1 MDIFNQNN
9 NQKVILLGNEAIVR
23 GAIEN
28 GVQFVCTYPGT
39 PTSEIG
45 DSFAKIAP
53 QKDIYFEY
61 SINEKVALET
71 AAGASLS
78 GLKSLVA
85 MKNFGLNVASDFL
98 IPLIYSGVPGAL
110 VIVAGD
116 DPSCSSSGQSEQ
128 DSRAFSY
135 LAHIPTLEPATPQEC
150 KYFVKLAFEI
160 SEKFQIPV
168 MIRLTTRVALQ
179 SGVVKLDKI
188 NWRKNTGKF
197 IKNSHQ
203 FVALPP
209 RVLGMKKE
217 LLIKIAK
224 ISQEISARSSLNKI
238 FSPSQFQVNKSKKLG
253 IITSGVS
260 FLYAIEALQELKL
273 NIPILKL
280 DFFYPLTETK
290 IKKFIQGLNKVLIIE
305 ELEPYLE
312 KEISTIA
319 KDANYNLQILGK
331 RQIPTIGELNTD
343 KVILAIAE
351 LAGQKWS
358 IPPTIT
364 TNKRTPQ
371 FCPGCPY
378 WFVFQAIK
386 KTVDVKKVIFGGE
399 IGCSMLAGFKP
410 IKILDYL
417 YCMGS
422 SISVACGIKKSTDQ
436 KVIAFIGDSSFFHSG
451 IPALINSAYNQSN
464 PLIIILDNQTT
475 AMTGHQPHPG
485 IKKSGQSAPTIKI
498 ENIVKAC
505 GIKNLKIIDPIK
517 IDKMIST
524 IKDFLNKPEA
534 SVIIARHTCL
544 KIK

>member
-1 MDIFNQNN
+1 M
-9 NQKVILLGNEAIVR
+9 LGNEAIVR
-23 GAIEN
+23 GALE
-28 GVQFVCTYPGT
+28 GAVQFITTYPGT

-45 DSFAKIAP
+45 DAFAKIAP
-53 QKDIYFEY
+53 QKNIYFEY

-98 IPLIYSGVPGAL
+98 IPLVYTGISEAL
-110 VIVAGD
+110 VVIVGD
-116 DPSCSSSGQSEQ
+116 DPGCTSSGQSEQ

-135 LAHIPTLEPATPQEC
+135 LARIPTMEPTTPQEC
-150 KYFVKLAFEI
+150 KDFVKLAFEI

-168 MIRLTTRVALQ
+168 MVKLTTRAALQ
-179 SGVVKLDKI
+179 SGIVKLDRF
-188 NWRKNTGKF
+188 NWHRHNGKF
-197 IKNSHQ
+197 IKNPHQ
-203 FVALPP
+203 FVILPP
-209 RVLGMKKE
+209 QVLEMKKG
-217 LLIKIAK
+217 LLLKIGKIK
-224 ISQEISARSSLNKI
+224 QEISARPNLNKVFI
-238 FSPSQFQVNKSKKLG
+238 QSRTNILKKLG

-260 FLYAIEALQELKL
+260 FLYSQEALQELKL

-280 DFFYPLTETK
+280 DFFYPLSQTK
-290 IKKFIQGLNKVLIIE
+290 IKKFIQNLDKVLIVE

-312 KEISTIA
+312 KEISVIA
-319 KDANYNLQILGK
+319 KNTNPNLEILGK
-331 RQIPTIGELNTD
+331 KQIPLIGELNTD
-343 KVILAIAE
+343 KVISAIAQ
-351 LAGQKWS
+351 LADQKWTPLLS
-358 IPPTIT
+358 TAIISR
-364 TNKRTPQ
+364 RTPQ

-378 WFVFQAIK
+378 WFIFQAVK
-386 KTVDVKKVIFGGE
+386 KAVDVKKVIFGGE

-410 IKILDYL
+410 IEILDYL

-422 SISVACGIKKSTDQ
+422 SISVACGIKKSTNQ
-436 KVIAFIGDSSFFHSG
+436 KVISFIGDSSFFHSG

-485 IKKSGQSAPTIKI
+485 IKKLGQSMPIIKI

-505 GIKNLKIIDPIK
+505 GIENLKIIDPIK
-517 IDKMIST
+517 IDEMIST
-524 IKDFLNKPEA
+524 IKDFLNKPRT
-534 SVIIARHTCL
+534 SVIIARRACI